1 MRVESVKWSM
11 VLVYRFVLKMERY
24 DHLNEYTERLL
35 FE

>member
-1 MRVESVKWSM
+1 
-11 VLVYRFVLKMERY
+11 LVYRFVLKMERY